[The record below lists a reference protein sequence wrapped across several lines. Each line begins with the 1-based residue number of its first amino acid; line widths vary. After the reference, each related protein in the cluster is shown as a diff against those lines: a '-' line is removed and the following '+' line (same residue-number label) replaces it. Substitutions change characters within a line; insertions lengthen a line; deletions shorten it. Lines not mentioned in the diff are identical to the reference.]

1 MKKTVDLKDVGAQNE
16 KLVLSLLRR
25 NGAMSQTRLRK
36 LSGLSTST
44 SSYIIGRLRN
54 KGWINETKGI
64 STTRGAKPVILSIN
78 DSGAYA
84 VGVEINPSVVRAG
97 LYDFSATLVE
107 RSSAPIASAMPE
119 DVADLIETVVK
130 ELLIKNKVAEKN
142 LLGIAIA
149 LSGTIENNAVVRLG
163 SPLGWK
169 NVDLKY
175 LMDGRFDTE
184 ISIYPTVVR
193 LFSEFKLHKDQ
204 ENVLYVNAASG
215 VGSVAVVEG
224 RPIGARTGRGGEIGH
239 ITIEKNGKLC
249 GCGKRGCLETVIG
262 AGALS
267 AKIKQDIK
275 GGVKTSLTVAKSD
288 KPEDIMTKWGEC
300 VKAGDEYSLELGE
313 FVASKLLK
321 PLADTINITQ
331 PEEVILAGSVCLASF
346 DAIKKILD
354 EKGEEFIYNYNTL
367 NIEVVKAEAGND
379 ALMAGAA
386 MRLIM

>member
-16 KLVLSLLRR
+16 RLVLSLLRK
-25 NGAMSQTRLRK
+25 NGSMSQTRLRK

-54 KGWINETKGI
+54 RGWINETKGI

-78 DSGAYA
+78 ETGAYA
-84 VGVEINPSVVRAG
+84 AGVEINPSVVRAG
-97 LYDFSATLVE
+97 LYDFNAMLVE
-107 RSSAPIASAMPE
+107 RSLAPISSAMPE

-130 ELLIKNKVAEKN
+130 GLLAQNKVQDKQ

-149 LSGTIENNAVVRLG
+149 LSGTVENNAVVRLG

-262 AGALS
+262 SGAIS
-267 AKIKQDIK
+267 VRIKQDIK
-275 GGVKTSLTVAKSD
+275 NGSKTSISIARAD
-288 KPEDIMTKWGEC
+288 KPEDIMNKWAAG
-300 VKAGDEYSLELGE
+300 VKEGDEYSLELAE
-313 FVASKLLK
+313 FVAAKMLK
-321 PLADTINITQ
+321 PLSDTINITQ
-331 PEEVILAGSVCLASF
+331 PEEIILAGSVCLAAF
-346 DAIKKILD
+346 DSIKKILE
-354 EKGEEFIYNYNTL
+354 EKGEEYIYNYNTL
-367 NIEVVKAEAGND
+367 NIEVVRAEAGDD